1 MTLKMYWCL
10 SSSAVRLLAVLCVT
24 AGCVAIQQQ
33 QQQQQQQSGSSSTT
47 AAGQQRAR
55 SYLAEVVRQELQPIV
70 DQLESRV
77 DARLEL
83 LESRVYELMVQV
95 LMMNSQPQPDE
106 LSSRLDQQQEQL
118 DELAAK
124 LDRKTTQLDEVM
136 SEVNSQES
144 RLDDL
149 DTKVNIQKSHL
160 DTVITKVD
168 RQTSRLETLSTQL
181 DSQKS
186 QMTSLTSNLT
196 GQQSQLAVLTNT
208 SHSERSRLDRVVNK
222 TAIQQTGIA
231 QLTVRLDHVELI
243 ALRPHDCSELPAGA
257 TTGVYPL
264 WPGLNSTQPPVQAF
278 CQMDQDGGRWTVF
291 QRRDAIEPHQDFYL
305 GWAAYKSGFGDLAGE
320 FWWGLNNLWLMTS
333 ASGRQYELRI
343 DLEAFDNSTAHAV
356 YKGFRIS
363 SEANGY
369 KLSAS
374 NYTGDA
380 GDSLRWINS
389 KKFST
394 RDRDQDGWSG
404 VNCAVEWKAAWWYD
418 SCSASSLNGLY
429 LESGVESQ
437 TGIWW
442 LEWRRYESLKKT
454 RMMTRPV

>member
-1 MTLKMYWCL
+1 MTLKMSWCL
-10 SSSAVRLLAVLCVT
+10 SSSVVRLLAVLCLT

-33 QQQQQQQSGSSSTT
+33 QQQQQPSGSSSTT

-55 SYLAEVVRQELQPIV
+55 NYLAEVVRQELQPIV

-77 DARLEL
+77 DARFAL

-124 LDRKTTQLDEVM
+124 LDRKTIQLDEVM

-181 DSQKS
+181 NSQKS
-186 QMTSLTSNLT
+186 QVTSLTSSLT
-196 GQQSQLAVLTNT
+196 GQESQLAVLTNT

-231 QLTVRLDHVELI
+231 QLTVRLVHVELI
-243 ALRPHDCSELPAGA
+243 VLRPHDCSELPAGA
-257 TTGVYPL
+257 TTGVYSL
-264 WPGLNSTQPPVQAF
+264 WPGLDSTQPPVQAF

-291 QRRDAIEPHQDFYL
+291 QRRDAIEPHQDFHL

-320 FWWGLNNLWLMTS
+320 FWWGLDNLWLMTS

-363 SEANGY
+363 SEADGY

-374 NYTGDA
+374 YHTGDA
-380 GDSLRWINS
+380 EDGLYPSNNMR
-389 KKFST
+389 FST
-394 RDRDQDGWSG
+394 RDLDQDVWPG
-404 VNCAVEWKAAWWYD
+404 NCAVAFKAAWWYGN
-418 SCSASSLNGLY
+418 CGVSSLNGLY
-429 LESGVESQ
+429 LESGSHSQ

-442 LEWRRYESLKKT
+442 RTWRGYESLKKA
-454 RMMTRPV
+454 RMMARPT

>member
-1 MTLKMYWCL
+1 MAK
-10 SSSAVRLLAVLCVT
+10 
-24 AGCVAIQQQ
+24 
-33 QQQQQQQSGSSSTT
+33 
-47 AAGQQRAR
+47 
-55 SYLAEVVRQELQPIV
+55 VVRQELQPIV
-70 DQLESRV
+70 DQLESRM
-77 DARLEL
+77 DARFAL

-136 SEVNSQES
+136 SEVNSQEL

-160 DTVITKVD
+160 DTVTTKVD

-181 DSQKS
+181 NSQKS
-186 QMTSLTSNLT
+186 QVTSLTSNLT

-231 QLTVRLDHVELI
+231 QLTVRLVHVELI
-243 ALRPHDCSELPAGA
+243 LRPHDCSDLPAGA
-257 TTGVYPL
+257 TTGVYSL

-333 ASGRQYELRI
+333 ASGRQFELRI
-343 DLEAFDNSTAHAV
+343 DLEAFDGSTAHAV

-363 SEANGY
+363 SEADGY
-369 KLSAS
+369 KLSVS
-374 NYTGDA
+374 GYTGDA
-380 GDSLRWINS
+380 GNGLYHSNNM
-389 KKFST
+389 KFTT
-394 RDRDQDGWSG
+394 RDRDQDGRSG
-404 VNCAVEWKAAWWYD
+404 VNCAVGHKAAWVVQ
-418 SCSASSLNGLY
+418 CLQ
-429 LESGVESQ
+429 LEQPERPVPGERQ
-437 TGIWW
+437 
-442 LEWRRYESLKKT
+442 
-454 RMMTRPV
+454 TRPDWHLVGDVEGI